1 MTEIEV
7 LKAEP
12 AVVVIVLGLMVRV
25 FAAPATSVSVPQ
37 FVPPMPLLIP
47 FWLDVDVVAST
58 MFPLAKGVP
67 AVGRTRMFC
76 HVNELNVPP
85 ELAEVTVNVSC
96 AAVIEVKA

>member
-37 FVPPMPLLIP
+37 FVPPMPEG
-47 FWLDVDVVAST
+47 W
-58 MFPLAKGVP
+58 
-67 AVGRTRMFC
+67 TRITF
-76 HVNELNVPP
+76 NPGIDFDED
-85 ELAEVTVNVSC
+85 AE
-96 AAVIEVKA
+96 